1 MQGQLNSHSQ
11 TLENLNRQ
19 RILWLRISGFIAVSI
34 LIILF
39 DWNLIYKYN
48 LSILVVSIGLLVSV
62 VWWYWTMSI
71 IRKLIEARINET
83 RILVMMS
90 LDIEEMK
97 TLLKNSHTTIDK

>member
-1 MQGQLNSHSQ
+1 MQDQLNSHSQ

-71 IRKLIEARINET
+71 IRKLIEARINEA